1 MGDFTARLELP
12 RFIPKEE
19 ILRKQV
25 FDSEVVSLGRA
36 LDWTYTS
43 DGEIK
48 MIVKKRQ
55 GNDNLITLVPFSHI
69 ERVGETILLKTKID
83 KYEVKKQ
90 QEEARDRSK
99 PKRGKTKALHEIV
112 DEISPELLST
122 FSRR

>member
-25 FDSEVVSLGRA
+25 FDSEVVCLGRA
-36 LDWTYTS
+36 MDWTYTS

-48 MIVKKRQ
+48 MVVRKRQ
-55 GNDNLITLVPFSHI
+55 GNDDLVTLVPFSHI
-69 ERVGETILLKTKID
+69 ERE
-83 KYEVKKQ
+83 
-90 QEEARDRSK
+90 EEARDRSK
-99 PKRGKTKALHEIV
+99 PKDRKPKALREII

>member
-1 MGDFTARLELP
+1 
-12 RFIPKEE
+12 
-19 ILRKQV
+19 
-25 FDSEVVSLGRA
+25 
-36 LDWTYTS
+36 
-43 DGEIK
+43 

-83 KYEVKKQ
+83 KYEVTKQ

-99 PKRGKTKALHEIV
+99 PKDKKQKALHEIV

>member
-19 ILRKQV
+19 ILKKQV

-36 LDWTYTS
+36 MDWTYTS
-43 DGEIK
+43 DGVIK

-69 ERVGETILLKTKID
+69 ERVGETILLKTKMD
-83 KYEVKKQ
+83 KYEVMKQ

-99 PKRGKTKALHEIV
+99 PKDRKPKALREIV

>member
-55 GNDNLITLVPFSHI
+55 GNDK
-69 ERVGETILLKTKID
+69 LKTKID
-83 KYEVKKQ
+83 KYEVMKQ

-99 PKRGKTKALHEIV
+99 PKDKKQKALHEIV